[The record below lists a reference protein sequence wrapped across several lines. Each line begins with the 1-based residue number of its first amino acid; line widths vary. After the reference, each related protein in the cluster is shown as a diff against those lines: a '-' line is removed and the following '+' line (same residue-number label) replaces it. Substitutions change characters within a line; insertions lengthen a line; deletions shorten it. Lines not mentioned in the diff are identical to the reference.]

1 MAAGMKGEMKI
12 QGMKAKCEGPHGP
25 KDMGKSYDTSKG
37 PLGMRQ
43 TYKQT
48 GKPGGGSK

>member
-1 MAAGMKGEMKI
+1 MAT
-12 QGMKAKCEGPHGP
+12 
-25 KDMGKSYDTSKG
+25 GKSGEKQIPPVKVTVEKPKGPSKSASKSYNDGPG

-48 GKPGGGSK
+48 GKVK